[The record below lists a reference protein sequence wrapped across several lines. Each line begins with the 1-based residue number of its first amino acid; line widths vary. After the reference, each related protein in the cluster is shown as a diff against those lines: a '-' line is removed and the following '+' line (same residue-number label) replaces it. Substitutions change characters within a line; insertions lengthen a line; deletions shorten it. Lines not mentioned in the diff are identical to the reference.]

1 MAKGNEILRNSYNS
15 TNKSIKVSG
24 SVYSGGVLQQLT
36 TSQDL
41 SADSLSYTTDI
52 GENFIVKGLYL
63 RATGEITQTV
73 TLEYNGVKIIDEE
86 LTFTTAKLGEEF
98 TVFAGSGEE
107 LTVTCTNSGTPAIT
121 LTLVLDLEV
130 M

>member
-1 MAKGNEILRNSYNS
+1 MKSDEVMGKIYND
-15 TNKSIKVSG
+15 TDKSIKVSG
-24 SVYSGGVLQQLT
+24 SVSSGGVPQQLT

-41 SADSLSYTTDI
+41 SADSLSYTTSI

-63 RATGEITQTV
+63 KATGEITQTV

-130 M
+130 V